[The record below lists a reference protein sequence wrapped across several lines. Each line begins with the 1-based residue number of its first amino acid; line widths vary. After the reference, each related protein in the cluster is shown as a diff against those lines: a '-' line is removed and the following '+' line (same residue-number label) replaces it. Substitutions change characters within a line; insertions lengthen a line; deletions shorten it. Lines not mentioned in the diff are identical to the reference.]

1 MMNLVQ
7 ALQAESYKVITVI
20 GGGGK
25 TSTLLTLAKELRLK
39 QKNFF
44 ITTTTKMAA
53 RELAAFPIVYGEHF
67 DKLLEEIRKALP
79 KKNCIGLATRLNSS
93 GKILGIPAQWIDILT
108 SLYPDFYFL
117 VEGDGAAQKPFK
129 IPGEHEPVIPS
140 STRLVVGIIGAEIIG
155 QRLTES
161 NVHRAQLMSQLFNV
175 PLGKELSLNVI
186 ADVLTSQYGYLKN
199 VPASCD
205 FAIIINKVESKVNY
219 ENGEKLAHFLLERGM
234 VRVILTALQTDRPV
248 REVFCL

>member
-1 MMNLVQ
+1 MNLVQ

-67 DKLLEEIRKALP
+67 DICFLKKLGKP
-79 KKNCIGLATRLNSS
+79 YQKQSCIGLATRLNSS

-248 REVFCL
+248 REVFYL